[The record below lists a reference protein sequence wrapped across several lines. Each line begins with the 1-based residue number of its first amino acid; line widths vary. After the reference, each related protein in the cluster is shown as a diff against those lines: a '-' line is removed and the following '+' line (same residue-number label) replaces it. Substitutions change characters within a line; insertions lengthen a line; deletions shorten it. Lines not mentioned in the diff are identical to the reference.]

1 MVVFP
6 NAKIN
11 LGLHIIA
18 RMEDGYHSLET
29 VFLPVPWCDAL
40 EIIRSPDK
48 KLRFTQSGLRVFGTG
63 DNNLCVKAWQLL
75 DAAHGIGPVHMHLH
89 KVIPVGA
96 GLGGGSS
103 DAAFTLMALNRLFSL
118 GLPAAALQDL
128 AATLGSDCPFF
139 IRNVPLLATGRGDR
153 FRKADIRLSEY
164 HLVVVKPKASVS
176 TAEAYRQVIPVVPPQ
191 PLAELLRLPPE
202 KWKDRLKNDF
212 EATVFTRHAAI
223 GRIKEKLYR
232 LGAVYASMSGSGSA
246 VFGLF
251 RSAVNLRL
259 HFRGS
264 TVFQCSPGWHHE

>member
-1 MVVFP
+1 MP
-6 NAKIN
+6 I
-11 LGLHIIA
+11 
-18 RMEDGYHSLET
+18 
-29 VFLPVPWCDAL
+29 PWCDVL
-40 EIIRSPDK
+40 EIVRSPDK
-48 KLRFTQSGLRVFGTG
+48 KMRFTQTGLKVYGAG
-63 DNNLCVKAWQLL
+63 DSNLCVKAWKLL
-75 DAAHGIGPVHMHLH
+75 EADHAIGPVHIHLH

-103 DAAFTLMALNRLFSL
+103 DAAFTLLTLNRLFSL
-118 GLPAAALQDL
+118 GLSPAALQES
-128 AATLGSDCPFF
+128 AVQLGSDCPFF
-139 IRNVPLLATGRGDR
+139 IRNEPLLATGRGDK
-153 FRKADIRLSEY
+153 FRKADIRLQDF

-176 TAEAYRQVIPVVPPQ
+176 TAEAYRRITPSRPLR

-202 KWKDRLKNDF
+202 AWKDQLKNDF
-212 EATVFTRHAAI
+212 EPSVFPLHVSI

-264 TVFQCSPGWHHE
+264 TVFQSGPGWQHG